1 MTSRNQQFRDE
12 IVDDSARRPV
22 IATSG
27 NGWVTILGLLA
38 SIGVF
43 AKAFLV
49 SDGIIWD
56 EQPTF
61 DNHACGGC
69 ELSFCTI
76 TRPNVHKRKLL

>member
-61 DNHACGGC
+61 DNHACGGVGAAD
-69 ELSFCTI
+69 LI
-76 TRPNVHKRKLL
+76 VHRQHDVGKSG